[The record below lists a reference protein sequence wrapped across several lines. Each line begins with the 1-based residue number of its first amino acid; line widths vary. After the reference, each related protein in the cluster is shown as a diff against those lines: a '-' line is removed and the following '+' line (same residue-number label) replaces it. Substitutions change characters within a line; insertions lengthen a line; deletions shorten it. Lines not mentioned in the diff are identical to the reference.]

1 MLSLQSSEMERYGRD
16 FGIAEA
22 SLPLNQPDA
31 IRGEALLH
39 IDRLTPRYAG
49 RERIRGSRE
58 TEGYLLTY
66 CSRCRSVGRRN
77 GRIWH

>member
-31 IRGEALLH
+31 IRGEAVTYRQAHPAL
-39 IDRLTPRYAG
+39 RRQGAYPR
-49 RERIRGSRE
+49 
-58 TEGYLLTY
+58 
-66 CSRCRSVGRRN
+66 
-77 GRIWH
+77 